1 MALNPVDIVRL
12 VGSGTRFQMRL
23 LGFIAD
29 SVRGKAEDRDLYML
43 ARDLYD
49 VMGDV
54 SEAHD
59 ELVIIATVAA
69 IIVASHVV
77 GAVEAAGLAGIVG
90 EENAEAITAA
100 TTWATEQEARIQK
113 EIDRAKGFLDE
124 HHITELAAVLRTTHR
139 VGMVVS
145 PQYRRYIEAQ
155 MDRTAD
161 LAMEVFGQADYLNSA
176 MVLLQGTIYDI
187 TALQGEGVD
196 IAENRLFGTMADVT
210 DQVARESRR
219 YARSGGAFW
228 YDLNAF
234 FFRPLAAEREGII
247 RQKDG
252 RVDTFINT
260 ASDASA
266 LANSTSTLLARFQR
280 RADPFLDP
288 EQDKWLRGFRR
299 DFDESIADDL
309 KEINRIIEV
318 DLPAFELSI
327 EEANNDI
334 ADQEQ
339 KIQEIEKLTADPN
352 SLSDADK
359 AAVAARHNTWIDNA
373 LQLTMPE
380 NTVFAAAV
388 DRYNELLREAQ
399 EE

>member
-1 MALNPVDIVRL
+1 
-12 VGSGTRFQMRL
+12 MRL

-247 RQKDG
+247 RQK
-252 RVDTFINT
+252 
-260 ASDASA
+260 
-266 LANSTSTLLARFQR
+266 
-280 RADPFLDP
+280 
-288 EQDKWLRGFRR
+288 
-299 DFDESIADDL
+299 
-309 KEINRIIEV
+309 
-318 DLPAFELSI
+318 
-327 EEANNDI
+327 
-334 ADQEQ
+334 
-339 KIQEIEKLTADPN
+339 
-352 SLSDADK
+352 
-359 AAVAARHNTWIDNA
+359 
-373 LQLTMPE
+373 
-380 NTVFAAAV
+380 
-388 DRYNELLREAQ
+388 
-399 EE
+399 